1 MKNITFDDAKYG
13 VILEASARQFG
24 VTVEDIKGPS
34 REARIVNARHV
45 AMSLMRVFFE
55 CSFADIGKVFNRGH
69 ATVMNACKRV
79 EFPRNKRL
87 QEAAIIVAREHVTQ
101 IKSNRVWL

>member
-1 MKNITFDDAKYG
+1 MKNTIFDRHNYE
-13 VILEASARQFG
+13 VILETAASRFG
-24 VTVEDIKGPS
+24 VTVEDLKGKS

-79 EFPRNKRL
+79 EFPRNKML
-87 QEAAIIVAREHVTQ
+87 QEAAIVVAKAHVAQ
-101 IKSNRVWL
+101 LKSNRG

>member
-1 MKNITFDDAKYG
+1 MFDESKYRI
-13 VILEASARQFG
+13 ILETSAHQFG
-24 VTVEDIKGPS
+24 VLVEDMKGTS

-69 ATVMNACKRV
+69 ATVMSACKRV
-79 EFPRNKRL
+79 EYPENKVL
-87 QEAAIIVAREHVTQ
+87 QEAAIIVAKAHVAKL
-101 IKSNRVWL
+101 KSNR

>member
-1 MKNITFDDAKYG
+1 MKNIMFEDSKYG
-13 VILEASARQFG
+13 VILEVSAQQFG
-24 VTVEDIKGPS
+24 VTVEDMKGPS

-79 EFPRNKRL
+79 EFPRNKVL
-87 QEAAIIVAREHVTQ
+87 QEAAIIAAKAHVAKL
-101 IKSNRVWL
+101 KSYRA

>member
-13 VILEASARQFG
+13 IILEASAKQFG

-79 EFPRNKRL
+79 EFPRNTVL
-87 QEAAIIVAREHVTQ
+87 QEAAIIAAREHVAHL
-101 IKSNRVWL
+101 KSYRS

>member
-1 MKNITFDDAKYG
+1 MKNTIFDDSKYG
-13 VILEASARQFG
+13 VILEVSAQQFG
-24 VTVEDIKGPS
+24 VTVKDIKGPS

-69 ATVMNACKRV
+69 ATVMSACKRV
-79 EFPRNKRL
+79 EFPRNKVL
-87 QEAAIIVAREHVTQ
+87 QDAAIIVAKAHVAEL
-101 IKSNRVWL
+101 KYNR